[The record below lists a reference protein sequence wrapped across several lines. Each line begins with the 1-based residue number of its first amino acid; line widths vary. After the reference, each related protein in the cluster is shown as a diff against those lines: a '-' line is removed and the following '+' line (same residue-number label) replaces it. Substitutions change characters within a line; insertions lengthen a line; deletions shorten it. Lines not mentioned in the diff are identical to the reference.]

1 MSLWWYGT
9 FIFLN
14 RILQSTIRRL
24 ILRIDVSITF
34 SRELDWEGTELL
46 QIKFQADLQL
56 IVLVKMLVKSI
67 VQVNWL
73 LCALQNN
80 WQVTDKILE

>member
-1 MSLWWYGT
+1 MYELPSRGK
-9 FIFLN
+9 
-14 RILQSTIRRL
+14 L
-24 ILRIDVSITF
+24 ILV
-34 SRELDWEGTELL
+34 WEGTELL

>member
-14 RILQSTIRRL
+14 RILQSTIQ
-24 ILRIDVSITF
+24 IDVWITF
-34 SRELDWEGTELL
+34 SRELGWEGTELL